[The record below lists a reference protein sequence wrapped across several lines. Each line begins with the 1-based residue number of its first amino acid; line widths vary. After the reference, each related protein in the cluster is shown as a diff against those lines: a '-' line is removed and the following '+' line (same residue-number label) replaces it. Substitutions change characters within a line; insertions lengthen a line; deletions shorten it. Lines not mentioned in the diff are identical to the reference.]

1 MLSDTQQF
9 IFNNYLKGSNIFITG
24 PGGCGKTFLIKYIVK
39 HARQNNKKVS
49 VCAMTGCAAYL
60 LNCGATTLHKWTQLG
75 LANRSFNDNIRFIYN
90 NLNRRTSWAAT
101 KLLIIDEVSMM
112 SKYMFDLI
120 DAIGKKVHNNNKPF
134 GGIQII
140 LSGDFYQLPP
150 IQSHIDISTK
160 DFCFQS
166 DNWNKSFDYQIHLK
180 KVFRQDNDTFIK
192 ILQQIRKGKI
202 STKSIDI
209 LEKRIKY
216 IEDKNIQ
223 PIILTPLKNT
233 ATNINNLNLSKLKTE
248 KYHYNYSIINNCKYK
263 MIQKHIDSKIKHILN
278 SRNITS
284 NLIIKVGSQVMC
296 TVNINVEQ
304 GIINGSVGII
314 KEIRNNYPVIEFNNG
329 VIYHMTN
336 HIWMNEDNTIGI
348 SQLPLQLA
356 WAVTIHKSQ
365 GSTLEYAQ
373 MDLGSDIFS
382 DGQIYVALSRVKSLD
397 NLYLIDFD
405 YKKISANKLVKQYYK
420 SPLILNMD

>member
-1 MLSDTQQF
+1 
-9 IFNNYLKGSNIFITG
+9 
-24 PGGCGKTFLIKYIVK
+24 
-39 HARQNNKKVS
+39 
-49 VCAMTGCAAYL
+49 MTGCAAYL

-365 GSTLEYAQ
+365 GSTLEY
-373 MDLGSDIFS
+373 
-382 DGQIYVALSRVKSLD
+382 LS
-397 NLYLIDFD
+397 LIH
-405 YKKISANKLVKQYYK
+405 I
-420 SPLILNMD
+420 